1 MSSFWSRIVVAV
13 AALPLVLGAVYL
25 GHAWLLIL
33 ALLVAAVSQHEFYRL
48 ARPLRP
54 LAIAGYAATAAA
66 LVGASQGGVQWMV
79 AGFLLT
85 LPLAFLLKGV
95 SETKQ
100 ATAVSV
106 GSTVLGAAWIAFGL
120 GYVLLLRE
128 IPTYGRLIAFTV
140 LLADFA
146 NNTLAYFAGR
156 MIGRHRLAPTISPG
170 KTWEGFFFGVAG
182 AVFVTWISLYDKRHE
197 FLSMWQALVLGLAIA
212 LAGALG
218 DLFESSLKRDVQV
231 KDTGRLLGG
240 HGGMLD
246 RIDSLLFAS
255 VAAFYVVAIFATV

>member
-1 MSSFWSRIVVAV
+1 MSSFWSRIVVA
-13 AALPLVLGAVYL
+13 ALGLPIVLGAVYL
-25 GHAWLLIL
+25 GHTWLLLLIL
-33 ALLVAAVSQHEFYRL
+33 LAAVVAQHEFYRL

-66 LVGASQGGVQWMV
+66 LVGASHGGFEWMTG
-79 AGFLLT
+79 GFLLT
-85 LPLAFLLKGV
+85 LPLAFLLKGI
-95 SETKQ
+95 SETRQ
-100 ATAVSV
+100 ASAVSV
-106 GSTVLGAAWIAFGL
+106 GSTVLGTCWIAFGL
-120 GYVLLLRE
+120 AYVLLLRE
-128 IPTYGRLIAFTV
+128 IPTYGRLLAFTV

-156 MIGRHRLAPTISPG
+156 MIGKHRLAPTISPG

-197 FLSMWQALVLGLAIA
+197 FLSMWQALVLGLAVA

-255 VAAFYVVAIFATV
+255 VAAFYVVAAFKPV